1 MEVPGPLPREEVEQ
15 LVRGVVAL
23 WRQHRRPVVAVG
35 VRGQIEVPLWRAREQ
50 LAAAL
55 AQGGIA
61 HASVAMSQDAGP
73 LRLEVIEFAP

>member
-1 MEVPGPLPREEVEQ
+1 M
-15 LVRGVVAL
+15 
-23 WRQHRRPVVAVG
+23 VAVG